1 MPTPAATPR
10 ATSVIGLVNNVRAV
24 GASDGVVAVTVV
36 GVVVGDGVD
45 GAPVV
50 LQVTVKFWVTLPVPP
65 DGAFTV
71 IVLGVIVHCML
82 GGLN

>member
-1 MPTPAATPR
+1 M
-10 ATSVIGLVNNVRAV
+10 SVIGLVNNVRAV

-36 GVVVGDGVD
+36 GVVVGDG
-45 GAPVV
+45 APAP

-71 IVLGVIVHCML
+71 IVLGLLCTAC
-82 GGLN
+82 

>member
-10 ATSVIGLVNNVRAV
+10 AISVIGLVNNVRV
-24 GASDGVVAVTVV
+24 LGVSDGVVAVTVV
-36 GVVVGDGVD
+36 GVGVGVGV
-45 GAPVV
+45 PTP

-71 IVLGVIVHCML
+71 IVLGVIEHCML
-82 GGLN
+82 GGFN

>member
-10 ATSVIGLVNNVRAV
+10 AMSVIGLVNNVRAV
-24 GASDGVVAVTVV
+24 GASDGVDGTVV

-45 GAPVV
+45 GAPVL
-50 LQVTVKFWVTLPVPP
+50 LQVTVKFWVTEPVPP

>member
-10 ATSVIGLVNNVRAV
+10 ATSVIGLVNNVRV
-24 GASDGVVAVTVV
+24 LGASDGVVAVTVV
-36 GVVVGDGVD
+36 VGVVVGDG
-45 GAPVV
+45 APAP
-50 LQVTVKFWVTLPVPP
+50 LQVTVKFWVTEPVPP

>member
-1 MPTPAATPR
+1 M
-10 ATSVIGLVNNVRAV
+10 SVTGLVNNVRAV
-24 GASDGVVAVTVV
+24 GVSDGVVAVTVV

-45 GAPVV
+45 GAPVL

>member
-10 ATSVIGLVNNVRAV
+10 AISVTGLVINVRAL

-36 GVVVGDGVD
+36 VGVVVGV

>member
-1 MPTPAATPR
+1 M
-10 ATSVIGLVNNVRAV
+10 SVIGLVNNVRAV

-45 GAPVV
+45 GAP